1 MTTTLLDLS
10 GKINS
15 LTVSALRQ
23 IQQTALNNHV
33 PFFIVG
39 ATARDLLLEAAYG
52 VPPIRATADIDI
64 AMVLEKWTQFDCI
77 KEALIHSHDFKP
89 ARETQRLIFQGRLP
103 VDIIP
108 FGGVTESNDHISWPP
123 DRTFKMS
130 VAGFEECYRHAISVK
145 LSDNPDLV
153 IQVVSLSGLALLK
166 LISWDDNPER
176 RRRDAPD
183 LFFIIKNYLDAGNL
197 DRLFDEAPDIIAGN
211 EYDYELA
218 SALLLGRD
226 ILKIASTS
234 TKKTLLEILER
245 ESQREEG
252 HRIAMDVLQ
261 SNGYRWLD
269 YERVVA
275 YLDSLLKGLSDSE
288 GDKL

>member
-1 MTTTLLDLS
+1 MTINSLDLS
-10 GKINS
+10 GKIDP
-15 LTVSALRQ
+15 LTVSVLSR
-23 IQQTALNNHV
+23 IQQIAAKERV
-33 PFFIVG
+33 PVFVVG
-39 ATARDLLLEAAYG
+39 ATARDILFESAYEIA
-52 VPPIRATADIDI
+52 PKRATVDIDV
-64 AMVLEKWTQFDCI
+64 AVFLENWTQFDCI
-77 KEALIHSHDFKP
+77 KEALVQSYDFKP

-103 VDIIP
+103 VDFIP
-108 FGGVTESNDHISWPP
+108 FGGVAESSDHISWPP

-130 VAGFEECYRHAISVK
+130 VAGFEECYQHAIPVK

-153 IQVVSLSGLALLK
+153 IQVVSLPGLALLK

-197 DRLFDEAPDIIAGN
+197 DRLFDEAPDIVAAK

-218 SALLLGRD
+218 SAILLGRD
-226 ILKIASTS
+226 ISKIASTS

-288 GDKL
+288 D